1 PYPASTTVVSESAAA
16 SANLRRL
23 DQKNTGSPAA
33 MSRQPTRAVL
43 GAPTTALITI
53 AAQAMTKIAGANILS
68 QSLGLDHEQP
78 RHRGARRQENREAG
92 VHQKLIEA
100 ADRYQHDAPR
110 GLKRDGQRRRSESCT
125 GAVEARNECSIA
137 GHGEVNARSRDGH

>member
-33 MSRQPTRAVL
+33 MSRQPTSAVL

-68 QSLGLDHEQP
+68 QSFGLDRNSCRWTTNSP
-78 RHRGARRQENREAG
+78 ATAAPDDNR
-92 VHQKLIEA
+92 I
-100 ADRYQHDAPR
+100 
-110 GLKRDGQRRRSESCT
+110 
-125 GAVEARNECSIA
+125 
-137 GHGEVNARSRDGH
+137 VNPVYIRI